1 MWVQIPLAAQNFN
14 IMNIGK
20 PFKSIASYNNAMSK
34 NIDDKLFFAKFLP
47 KHPMLIVDFGCA
59 DGSLITKMYELF
71 NDRELGTLIKYIGFD
86 ISEEMIN
93 LAKSKF
99 DHCTDRVKFTN
110 DWNEVEKALLS
121 FTEYKVLILSSVIH
135 EVYSYGTEES
145 IREFWDRV
153 IYSGFHYICVRDMMY
168 SEDMDRQTNPL
179 TSHRYGLGKLTKT
192 PLNTCL
198 KEFEEKW
205 GSINN
210 NKSLIHFLLK
220 YRWQINWQ
228 RELNENYFPIEL
240 NTFLSKFESM
250 YNQTYLERFRVPFLE
265 ECWKKDFDITINDYT
280 HIKAIFECKK

>member
-1 MWVQIPLAAQNFN
+1 
-14 IMNIGK
+14 MNIGK

-47 KHPMLIVDFGCA
+47 KYPMLIVDFGCA
-59 DGSLITKMYELF
+59 DGSLISKMYELF
-71 NDRELGTLIKYIGFD
+71 DDREFGTLIKYIGFD

-99 DHCTDRVKFTN
+99 NYCTNRVKFTSN
-110 DWNEVEKALLS
+110 WDEVEKELLS
-121 FTEYKVLILSSVIH
+121 YTEYKVLILSSVIH

-145 IREFWDRV
+145 VRVFWDRV
-153 IYSGFHYICVRDMMY
+153 IHSGFHYICIRDMMY
-168 SEDMDRQTNPL
+168 SEDMDRSTN
-179 TSHRYGLGKLTKT
+179 SVKLANWFKHF
-192 PLNTCL
+192 PKKFSKAYEDFVNV
-198 KEFEEKW
+198 W
-205 GSINN
+205 GNAGN
-210 NKSLIHFLLK
+210 NKNLIHFLLK

-265 ECWKKDFDITINDYT
+265 ECWKKDFDITIDDYT
-280 HIKAIFECKK
+280 HIKAIFERKK

>member
-34 NIDDKLFFAKFLP
+34 NIDDKLFFTDFLP
-47 KHPMLIVDFGCA
+47 KSPMLIVDFGCA
-59 DGSLITKMYELF
+59 DGTLISKMYELY
-71 NDRELGTLIKYIGFD
+71 NEGNNSTLIRYIGFD

-93 LAKSKF
+93 LAKTKF
-99 DHCTDRVKFTN
+99 DYCTNQVLFTSN
-110 DWNEVEKALLS
+110 WNEVKEQLVS
-121 FTEYKVLILSSVIH
+121 YTGYKVLILSSVIH

-145 IREFWDRV
+145 VRVFWDRV
-153 IYSGFHYICVRDMMY
+153 IHSGFHYICVRDMMY
-168 SEDMDRQTNPL
+168 SEDMDRPANSSKADSL
-179 TSHRYGLGKLTKT
+179 FRT
-192 PLNTCL
+192 PKYCKAYDDFINV
-198 KEFEEKW
+198 W
-205 GSINN
+205 GNAFN
-210 NKSLIHFLLK
+210 NKNLIHFLLK

-280 HIKAIFECKK
+280 HIKAIFERKK